1 MCHSF
6 FPPVWSI
13 KPTTHVTDTNNLVVS
28 TLHGEGTR
36 GPDHLNS
43 ADWRSIAP
51 VDPTYKRPMRTAPL
65 PRQPTHQAALPFFTL
80 IFFLAGLN
88 PHSAGL

>member
-1 MCHSF
+1 VRF

-43 ADWRSIAP
+43 ADWCSIAP
-51 VDPTYKRPMRTAPL
+51 VDPTYKRSMRTAPL
-65 PRQPTHQAALPFFTL
+65 PPPRRKPTPSGPPRFDFFSR
-80 IFFLAGLN
+80 GLN
-88 PHSAGL
+88 QHSAGL